1 MIYFERGSPETSL
14 SLSDLRH
21 GLCEALAAFGN
32 ISKLCIVPPDITRLH
47 SRAGEL
53 TRFANACNPGAVK
66 AILPAL
72 GTHCPMNPGE
82 LMTMFGDMPQ
92 RLFIPHRWRT
102 DCAPLGEVP
111 ADFVS
116 EVSGGAVEYPIPFA
130 VNRLLLEQS
139 FDCILSLSQ
148 VVPHEVAGMAG
159 YSKNIVVGL
168 GGSEN
173 IHKTHFLG
181 AAYGMERIM
190 GRAGTPVRQVF
201 DYVVETYLKS
211 LPILHAITVIGQDAG
226 GSLVTRG
233 LFIGDDR
240 ECFIRASELSQQVNI
255 HLLDDRPQKVV
266 VYLDPVEYKSTWL
279 GNKAIYR
286 TRMAIADG
294 GELVIL
300 APGVKMFGEDREI
313 DRLIRQFGYRG
324 TPATMEAVR
333 NDDSLK
339 NNLSAA
345 AHLIHGSS
353 EGRFSITYCAGGL
366 DQKEIESVGFRYEP
380 VSEMLKRYDPS
391 KLVEGNNRFDDG
403 EEIFYISKPGTGLW
417 AWKGIF
423 T

>member
-1 MIYFERGSPETSL
+1 MLYFERGSPETAL
-14 SLSDLRH
+14 SSSDLRH
-21 GLCEALAAFGN
+21 GLNEALAAFGP
-32 ISKLCIVPPDITRLH
+32 ISKMCIVPPDITRVH

-53 TRFANACNPGAVK
+53 TRFAYAYDPGAVT

-72 GTHCPMNPGE
+72 GTHCAMNSGE
-82 LMTMFGDMPQ
+82 IVTMFGDLPQ
-92 RLFIPHRWRT
+92 RLFIRHHWRT

-111 ADFVS
+111 SEFVA
-116 EVSGGAVEYPIPFA
+116 EVSGGKVSYPIPVA
-130 VNRLLLEQS
+130 INRLLLEQP

-168 GGSEN
+168 GGAEN

-190 GRAGTPVRQVF
+190 GRAGTPVRRVI

-211 LPILHAITVIGQDAG
+211 LPIIHAITVIGQDPG

-233 LFIGDDR
+233 LFIGNDR
-240 ECFIRASELSQQVNI
+240 ECFVRASELSQRVNI
-255 HLLDDRPQKVV
+255 HLLDERPSKVV
-266 VYLDPVEYKSTWL
+266 VYLDPLEYKSTWL

-286 TRMAIADG
+286 TRMAIANG
-294 GELVIL
+294 GELIIL
-300 APGVKMFGEDREI
+300 APGVRMFGEDPEI
-313 DRLIRQFGYRG
+313 DRLVRKFGYRG
-324 TPATMEAVR
+324 TPATMQAVR
-333 NDDSLK
+333 DDESLK

-353 EGRFSITYCAGGL
+353 ENRFSITYCAGGL

-380 VSEMLKRYDPS
+380 VGDMLKRFDPS
-391 KLVEGNNRFDDG
+391 KLIEGQNRLDDG
-403 EEIFYISKPGTGLW
+403 EEIFFISKPGTGLW
-417 AWKGIF
+417 SWKDIF

>member
-14 SLSDLRH
+14 SSSDMRH
-21 GLCEALAAFGN
+21 GLCEALAAFGT
-32 ISKLCIVPPDITRLH
+32 ISKMLIVPPDITRVH

-53 TRFANACNPGAVK
+53 TRFAYAHNPVAVN

-72 GTHCPMNPGE
+72 GTHCAMNSGE
-82 LMTMFGDMPQ
+82 MVTMFGDMPQ

-111 ADFVS
+111 SDFIR
-116 EVSGGAVEYPIPFA
+116 EVSGGTVEYPIPVA
-130 VNRLLLEQS
+130 INRLLLEQS

-168 GGSEN
+168 GGAEH

-190 GRAGTPVRQVF
+190 GRTGTPVRQVI
-201 DYVVETYLKS
+201 DYVAETYLKS
-211 LPILHAITVIGQDAG
+211 LPIIHAITVIGQDAE

-233 LFIGDDR
+233 LFIGNDR
-240 ECFIRASELSQQVNI
+240 ECFARASELSQQVNI
-255 HLLDDRPQKVV
+255 HLLDDRPLKVV
-266 VYLDPVEYKSTWL
+266 VYLDPLEFKSTWL

-294 GELVIL
+294 GELIIL
-300 APGVKMFGEDREI
+300 APGVRMFGEDPEI
-313 DRLIRQFGYRG
+313 DRLVREFGYKG
-324 TPATMEAVR
+324 TPAIMQAVR
-333 NDDSLK
+333 DDDSLK

-366 DQKEIESVGFRYEP
+366 DQKEIESVGFRYKP
-380 VSEMLKRYDPS
+380 ASEALKRYDPS
-391 KLVEGNNRFDDG
+391 KCIDGLNQLDSG
-403 EEIFYISKPGTGLW
+403 EEFFYISRPETGLW

-423 T
+423 S